1 MDEEKN
7 VPPQLRDIDD
17 ADRHHNDRIKVSW
30 EGGVDNLLK
39 NLQDEE
45 TGDDGMKLLERYF
58 NSFHSISIQSTTD

>member
-39 NLQDEE
+39 HLQDEE
-45 TGDDGMKLLERYF
+45 TERRRHEAAWKVF
-58 NSFHSISIQSTTD
+58 